1 MDLADFGLPAE
12 RCPVCG
18 FRPRHA
24 LPSDGTRTARV
35 MSQQWAALFDR
46 YRDSLGMPL
55 GNGPSAIGHAI
66 ATALAFD
73 RAADD
78 LERIRTSECPEL
90 TAPPAP
96 PPRQAAP
103 ADVVGDIATGA
114 RRLADV
120 AGQFRG
126 RDWIRTGRRGPQEI
140 TAIQILRRAVHEATH
155 RLSEATH
162 GLARLAAAA
171 TPAADEVRTVS
182 EEDANP
188 GSRRRR
194 PRPGESP
201 RGGGSGS
208 AARRRPDQRRS
219 GTRRPASPSPA
230 R

>member
-1 MDLADFGLPAE
+1 
-12 RCPVCG
+12 
-18 FRPRHA
+18 
-24 LPSDGTRTARV
+24 
-35 MSQQWAALFDR
+35 
-46 YRDSLGMPL
+46 
-55 GNGPSAIGHAI
+55 
-66 ATALAFD
+66 
-73 RAADD
+73 
-78 LERIRTSECPEL
+78 
-90 TAPPAP
+90 
-96 PPRQAAP
+96 
-103 ADVVGDIATGA
+103 GDIATGA

-155 RLSEATH
+155 R
-162 GLARLAAAA
+162 LARLAAAA